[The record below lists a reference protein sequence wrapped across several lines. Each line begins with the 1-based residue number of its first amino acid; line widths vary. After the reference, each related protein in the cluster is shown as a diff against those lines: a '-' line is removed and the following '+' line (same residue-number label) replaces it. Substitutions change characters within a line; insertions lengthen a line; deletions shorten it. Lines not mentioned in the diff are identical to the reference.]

1 MAVGGVGGS
10 KVAVGGLVISCSH
23 CEVDGRWGRLL
34 EGGLLCC
41 VGVVIDG
48 CARLLPGKL
57 QSKNPAVKDFCWWDL
72 DGVLSVCRRRRA
84 VVDGS
89 LDLAARVTSFFI

>member
-1 MAVGGVGGS
+1 MVVGPCSCIIVIDLCCCVVSVAVGGVGGS

-23 CEVDGRWGRLL
+23 CEVDGRWGRVLG
-34 EGGLLCC
+34 GGLLCC

-57 QSKNPAVKDFCWWDL
+57 QS
-72 DGVLSVCRRRRA
+72 S
-84 VVDGS
+84 
-89 LDLAARVTSFFI
+89 